1 MATRVLVFL
10 GFLVSYHNIVT
21 VTVVGETLNEL
32 TKRRTSKKYK
42 EKRRA
47 NDLALVQVWVPQD
60 RIVEIKS
67 IAVGMAEEVSSD
79 LD

>member
-1 MATRVLVFL
+1 MSSQNAEPQR
-10 GFLVSYHNIVT
+10 
-21 VTVVGETLNEL
+21 
-32 TKRRTSKKYK
+32 KYK